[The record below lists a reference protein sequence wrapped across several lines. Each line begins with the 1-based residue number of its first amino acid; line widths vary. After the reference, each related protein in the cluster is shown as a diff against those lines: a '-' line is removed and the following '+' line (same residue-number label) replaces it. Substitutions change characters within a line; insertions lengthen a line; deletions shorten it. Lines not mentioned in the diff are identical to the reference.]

1 MARNK
6 YKVWCSSDKQL
17 LIQGWARD
25 GLSEEQIAKNMGVAY
40 STFRTWK
47 DKHEEFA
54 EILKKSKEVCDRIV
68 ENALFERCQ
77 TRTITVKKPIKLKQ
91 AVYDETGKYVGF
103 DETITYAD
111 EEVVVPADVKAITF
125 WLKNRKPNDWKD
137 KVEEEIEIPEISV
150 TWEKEEFTN

>member
-54 EILKKSKEVCDRIV
+54 EILKKV
-68 ENALFERCQ
+68 
-77 TRTITVKKPIKLKQ
+77 
-91 AVYDETGKYVGF
+91 
-103 DETITYAD
+103 
-111 EEVVVPADVKAITF
+111 
-125 WLKNRKPNDWKD
+125 RKSAT
-137 KVEEEIEIPEISV
+137 E
-150 TWEKEEFTN
+150 